1 LAVWLYFISIL
12 QRTMMIVAKAT
23 KSCRLL
29 IIHVK
34 AYFTGA
40 HLLVHYI
47 SVNNLSIYLVLC
59 FT

>member
-1 LAVWLYFISIL
+1 V
-12 QRTMMIVAKAT
+12 MIVATAT
-23 KSCRLL
+23 ESCRLL

-34 AYFTGA
+34 AYFTGL
-40 HLLVHYI
+40 HLFVHYI